1 METEDTLRTYG
12 VILVRR
18 WKWIVAV
25 TVAALFVAVVIT
37 LLIPPIYEA
46 MAVMISTPVPAS
58 VNPVGMMQGP
68 EVVAQVLKNPE
79 LAASGET
86 PATLARKVRITME
99 GQDKFLYRVYAQAET
114 SQKAAVLANVWAA
127 AAIDQFNRTYIT
139 SSLQLKDRQAEL
151 AMDRLKQADS
161 ALANFAKNNALSIN
175 DVASFAAVWGL
186 STLRPINDAT
196 SPIPN
201 ISPTQITELAELLH
215 RRDVAASL
223 YASLGVQAAQLAV
236 EVESQKQGAEMSK
249 LAAEPVAPVQPN
261 LRTNMGV
268 GVILGVILGIVVAFT
283 IEYVQAARKTHSA
296 TGSS

>member
-1 METEDTLRTYG
+1 MESEDSLRTYG
-12 VILVRR
+12 VVLVRR
-18 WKWIVAV
+18 WKWVVAV
-25 TVAALFVAVVIT
+25 TVVVLLIAVVIT
-37 LLIPPIYEA
+37 LLIPPTYEA
-46 MAVMISTPVPAS
+46 IAIIISTPVPAS
-58 VNPVGMMQGP
+58 VNPLGLMQSP
-68 EVVAQVLKNPE
+68 AVAEQVLKNPV

-99 GQDKFLYRVYAQAET
+99 GQDRFLYRVYAQAET

-236 EVESQKQGAEMSK
+236 EVESLKQGAEMSK

-283 IEYVQAARKTHSA
+283 VEYVQAARKTHSA